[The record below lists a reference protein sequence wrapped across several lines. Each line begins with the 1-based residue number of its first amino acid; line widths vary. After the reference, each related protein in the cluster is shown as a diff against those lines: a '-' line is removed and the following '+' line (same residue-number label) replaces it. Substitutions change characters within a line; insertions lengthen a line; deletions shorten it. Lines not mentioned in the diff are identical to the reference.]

1 MQVGGG
7 CKGTPAPGSCCL
19 SSPACACLGGAG
31 GHSRSCGEGGCSS
44 LGTPKSCSGQ
54 GGGPGLPS
62 CLLGAISRP
71 PAALRGREQF
81 ADFACTALGTG
92 QTDPQHDPNPHAGY
106 AATGSRDPTVGMLAQ
121 MSPGPQLP
129 LGRQDGCTF
138 PCVSCTCG
146 TSRNPLVR
154 DLLPVSPVLQGLVV
168 RDGDGS
174 LARGP
179 RCQLL

>member
-1 MQVGGG
+1 MQGD
-7 CKGTPAPGSCCL
+7 P
-19 SSPACACLGGAG
+19 SPRVLLPLLPPRACLGGAG
-31 GHSRSCGEGGCSS
+31 GHSRSCREGGCSS
-44 LGTPKSCSGQ
+44 LGIPKSCSGQ

-92 QTDPQHDPNPHAGY
+92 QTDPQHDPNPHPGY
-106 AATGSRDPTVGMLAQ
+106 GATGSRDPTVGMLAQ
-121 MSPGPQLP
+121 MSPGSQLP

-138 PCVSCTCG
+138 PCASCTCG
-146 TSRNPLVR
+146 KSRNPLVW